1 MLVVN
6 RMKERTFN
14 SVCLSFWLLSVSIS
28 GLVVCNVGFVD
39 SGFLCLLSPAQ
50 CVFQILLNY
59 LPLDQ
64 TLWESF
70 LKKQRWVKTGPKG
83 NLLLNFIRVFY
94 IKSRQKLSGGEKS
107 INFLSSVT
115 RQTCLI
121 SLIGLSWYPNLTAGS
136 KMCLCL
142 LLCISSRD
150 EYSQF
155 LKEMIIQPGI
165 AKANLGLSREDVT
178 MEDHVSRLQF
188 CPVIHY

>member
-1 MLVVN
+1 M
-6 RMKERTFN
+6 
-14 SVCLSFWLLSVSIS
+14 SD
-28 GLVVCNVGFVD
+28 FVD
-39 SGFLCLLSPAQ
+39 SGFLCLLSPAR

-70 LKKQRWVKTGPKG
+70 LKKQRWVKTGPKS
-83 NLLLNFIRVFY
+83 NLLLNFIRVFQM
-94 IKSRQKLSGGEKS
+94 KSRQKLSSGEKS
-107 INFLSSVT
+107 INCLSSVT
-115 RQTCLI
+115 QQTCLI
-121 SLIGLSWYPNLTAGS
+121 TLIGLSWYPNLAAGS

-178 MEDHVSRLQF
+178 MEDHVSHLQF